1 MRERLRRRAFVVGF
15 VALGSV
21 WLGAQAVQQPATQQ
35 PPAPVKGTG
44 LLVGQIV
51 DAASMKGIP
60 AAIVTLS
67 GGPSASQ
74 TPTAMLPTGEFV
86 QTGPDQSRQVIAD
99 QSGRFMFRDLAAG
112 GYQLRAASPGYIAG
126 AYGQNRPN
134 GGSQPVILERDDEKR
149 GGLALRLWQSASV
162 AGRLVDE
169 LGEPIVGMNVRML
182 RRTIVNGRPR
192 FAPTTGTTVYTD
204 DRGIYRFSGQVPGDY
219 VVAVVSSA
227 ITIPTSYADAYTQ
240 QMNSGT
246 SSEFIS
252 EVSASGA
259 PFPSGSGVRVGDLI
273 LQMEGGRG
281 GSPIPP
287 PGDDGR
293 LMMYPTQFYPNAGV
307 ITQASVIA
315 LQSGDERSDVDMQ
328 LRLRRTQRVSGTVS
342 GPDGPVKH
350 IGVRLLPAGAEEV
363 GLAGPSFMA
372 LDAGST
378 ATDASGNFTLLGVA
392 PGAYSLQIVRV
403 PRTVAPRSASSTTTI
418 EMSGGGGIMMMSSS
432 GPLSAPILA
441 LPTDPTLWG
450 GATVNVGETDV
461 SNVAVTLRTGARL
474 SGKIVFE
481 GNGTPPPPDVL
492 QRAGISITSLTGSS
506 PSPVTG
512 AQKRVEADGRFA
524 TVGYPPGRYNITAS
538 MPSQPQVKG
547 ATQWRFRS
555 ATHRGRDLAD
565 EGLEIEQVDLTDLVL
580 TFTDKTTEVSGT
592 VYDLKNVPDATA
604 LVVIIPA
611 DSLAW
616 KQSIVT
622 PRRVRSAR
630 TTTAGAYTF
639 RDLPPGEY
647 FIGAVSDAA
656 VSNWSD
662 PRTLDAISR
671 ISQRI
676 TVGDGGTITQRL
688 TTATIR

>member
-21 WLGAQAVQQPATQQ
+21 WVAAQAGQQPAAQ
-35 PPAPVKGTG
+35 PVKGTG

-74 TPTAMLPTGEFV
+74 SPTTMLPTGEMV
-86 QTGPDQSRQVIAD
+86 QTSPDQSRQVIAD
-99 QSGRFMFRDLAAG
+99 SSGRFMFRDLAAG
-112 GYQLRAASPGYIAG
+112 GYQLRAASPGYITG
-126 AYGQNRPN
+126 SYGQNRPN

-149 GGLALRLWQSASV
+149 GGVALKLWQSASV
-162 AGRLVDE
+162 SGRLVDE
-169 LGEPIVGMNVRML
+169 LGEPIIGMNVRLL
-182 RRTIVNGRPR
+182 RRTVVNGRPR
-192 FAPTTGTTVYTD
+192 YAPSTGTTVYTD

-227 ITIPTSYADAYTQ
+227 ITIPASYADAYTQ
-240 QMNSGT
+240 QMYSGA

-259 PFPSGSGVRVGDLI
+259 PFPSGSGFRVGDLI
-273 LQMEGGRG
+273 LQTEGGRSG

-293 LMMYPTQFYPNAGV
+293 VMMYPTQFYPNAGV
-307 ITQASVIA
+307 IAQATVIA

-328 LRLRRTQRVSGTVS
+328 LRLRRTQRVSGIVS

-350 IGVRLLPAGAEEV
+350 IGVRLLPAGAEEL
-363 GLAGPSFMA
+363 GLAGSSFMA

-378 ATDASGNFTLLGVA
+378 ATDASGNFTLLGVP

-403 PRTVAPRSASSTTTI
+403 PRTLAPRSASSTTTI
-418 EMSGGGGIMMMSSS
+418 EMSGGGGMVMMSSG
-432 GPLSAPILA
+432 GPLTAPLLA
-441 LPTDPTLWG
+441 LPSDPTLWG

-461 SNVAVTLRTGARL
+461 NNVTVALHRGARL
-474 SGKIVFE
+474 SGKIVFD
-481 GNGTPPPPDVL
+481 GNGTPPPPEVL
-492 QRAGISITSLTGSS
+492 QRTGIAITSLTGSS
-506 PSPVTG
+506 PSPVAG

-538 MPSQPQVKG
+538 IPSQPQVKG

-565 EGLEIEQVDLTDLVL
+565 EGLEIEQEDLTDLVL

-592 VYDLKNVPDATA
+592 VYDLKNLPDATA
-604 LVVIIPA
+604 LVVVIPA
-611 DSLAW
+611 DSQAW

-630 TTTAGAYTF
+630 TSTAGAYTF

-662 PRTLDAISR
+662 PKTLDAISR
-671 ISQRI
+671 VSLRI
-676 TVGDGGTITQRL
+676 TVGDGGTINQRL